1 MTIDYDVVIIGGSL
15 AGRYAALTATQM
27 GAKVALVESQQ
38 NNSLIVHQAIGE
50 IANLTQ
56 NLHNLAGCG
65 IDAVNPETSEKCQIS
80 LALSS
85 AQGIAANVQEQMSL
99 AHLSAQGVDVI
110 VDSGQFQR
118 SPHLAF
124 AVTHRLLRAR
134 TYLLASGSLP
144 AIPKIEGLQA
154 TNYLTPANIW
164 QFLYKQHSQSS
175 ELPQNWVIIGGT
187 PQSIEISQTL
197 ARLGCNITLVV
208 KSPHLLPQL
217 DPEIAQFLQAQLE
230 VDGVRILTQKMVT
243 QVKRIDNKKWVQAGE
258 KAIETDEILIAIG
271 HKPNIES
278 FNLPEVGVKWH
289 QHRLLVNDKLQ
300 TTNHRIYAC
309 GDVIGGYDFP
319 NIANHEARIA
329 LNNALFF
336 PRLQVNYQNIP
347 WAILSYPVLAQVGLT
362 DSQAKHQFSQQEVIV
377 LRHYYKSIAASHLRN
392 EITGI
397 CKLVV
402 LRNGKILG
410 ATIFGTEAR
419 ELINLIA
426 LAMSQNIPVKH
437 LGNLSVVYPSF
448 SEILEQTARNF
459 SQHRFNSNTVWQ
471 DWLEGFFYLRRNW
484 NL

>member
-1 MTIDYDVVIIGGSL
+1 MTNDYDVVIIGGSL
-15 AGRYAALTATQM
+15 TGRYAALTATQM

-38 NNSLIVHQAIGE
+38 NNSLIIHQAIGE

-56 NLHNLAGCG
+56 NLHNLASCG
-65 IDAVNPETSEKCQIS
+65 IDAVHVDTSEKCQIS

-110 VDSGQFQR
+110 VDSGQFQS

-124 AVTHRLLRAR
+124 AVTHRLLRGR

-144 AIPKIEGLQA
+144 AIPKIEGLQ
-154 TNYLTPANIW
+154 TTDYLTPANIW
-164 QFLYKQHSQSS
+164 QYLYKQHSQFS
-175 ELPQNWVIIGGT
+175 ELPHNWVIIGGT

-230 VDGVRILTQKMVT
+230 VDGVRVLTQKMVT

-336 PRLQVNYQNIP
+336 PRWQVNYQNIP

-362 DSQAKHQFSQQEVIV
+362 DIQAKHQFSQQEVIV
-377 LRHYYKSIAASHLRN
+377 LRHYYKSIAAAQLRN

-459 SQHRFNSNTVWQ
+459 SQQRFNSNTVWQ